1 LIITILEDIKVRE
14 LEFPLVGD
22 SLVELKRE
30 FCEEDDELAKVA
42 KLRKVKQGI
51 RTIEKFVQE
60 EVGMKDRY

>member
-1 LIITILEDIKVRE
+1 LEDIKVRE

-51 RTIEKFVQE
+51 RTIEKFV
-60 EVGMKDRY
+60 